1 MQIESQLGPNSYR
14 NRAQERRKQYGTS
27 ALSGYELKHD
37 DANAPIEQ
45 PTANGIKSDN
55 KDRINISQLYIC
67 DLRVLI

>member
-55 KDRINISQLYIC
+55 KDRMNILQLFIC
-67 DLRVLI
+67 YFGVLI